1 MKYFNTLL
9 AFCLICL
16 HLTGCVIEAP
26 QQEKDPDI
34 TPSECN
40 LDPTLCSGSERCLLI
55 DPCGSACG
63 DDLDAPCPDVCIEIY
78 ACVSPL
84 KPGDECDLAVDQ
96 CGDGF
101 VCRPD
106 WDAPCEPSF
115 CDGYTCTADCRE
127 INTCQARQVS
137 ECDPADPFVCG
148 RGEVC
153 RQTGTHYDNPC
164 GGNEPCMAIPEEPE
178 PIFSCIPSLREGER
192 CGGPRVHEDACQT
205 GLICAIDE
213 ALGCE
218 SSCPV
223 CDDCNPIFT
232 CQAPAT
238 PTTCDEL
245 DCGPG
250 YECVHEVPEGCGY
263 ADPEV
268 QRECESQQ
276 VVPICVPLEV
286 EPGCDPSQ
294 LNACGYGEVCVPSE
308 EFICPECDGYDNCPD
323 IPCEPVFHCVAKTC
337 EHLLCETGSECQ
349 MIPETNCTE
358 DHCDDGG
365 YLMPQCV
372 GVPRHQIGP
381 SCEETMCAPDY
392 DCVETWTYL
401 PCDGPGCGEP
411 DVDVTCEQREMP
423 DMPLIGTDG

>member
-127 INTCQARQVS
+127 INTCQARQGVNAIQLTPLYVAAVKSADKPAHITTIPAAVTNHVWLSQKSPNQFSVASRACAKVS
-137 ECDPADPFVCG
+137 DVVD
-148 RGEVC
+148 
-153 RQTGTHYDNPC
+153 
-164 GGNEPCMAIPEEPE
+164 
-178 PIFSCIPSLREGER
+178 REFMR
-192 CGGPRVHEDACQT
+192 MLARRV
-205 GLICAIDE
+205 
-213 ALGCE
+213 
-218 SSCPV
+218 SS
-223 CDDCNPIFT
+223 
-232 CQAPAT
+232 AP
-238 PTTCDEL
+238 
-245 DCGPG
+245 
-250 YECVHEVPEGCGY
+250 
-263 ADPEV
+263 
-268 QRECESQQ
+268 
-276 VVPICVPLEV
+276 
-286 EPGCDPSQ
+286 
-294 LNACGYGEVCVPSE
+294 
-308 EFICPECDGYDNCPD
+308 
-323 IPCEPVFHCVAKTC
+323 
-337 EHLLCETGSECQ
+337 
-349 MIPETNCTE
+349 
-358 DHCDDGG
+358 
-365 YLMPQCV
+365 LMK
-372 GVPRHQIGP
+372 H
-381 SCEETMCAPDY
+381 
-392 DCVETWTYL
+392 
-401 PCDGPGCGEP
+401 
-411 DVDVTCEQREMP
+411 
-423 DMPLIGTDG
+423 